1 MNVFFI
7 FGKENKIVTPELTG
21 TILEGV
27 TRSSLIQLAKDRGM
41 TVEERA
47 ITLNEWREGVA
58 NGDITEIFACGTAA
72 VVAPIGK
79 LKAEDFEIPA
89 PTEHFGEISKSLRE
103 ELVGIQ
109 LGTVEDRHG
118 WMTRLI

>member
-1 MNVFFI
+1 M
-7 FGKENKIVTPELTG
+7 
-21 TILEGV
+21 

-89 PTEHFGEISKSLRE
+89 PTEHFGEISKSLRRRARRYSA
-103 ELVGIQ
+103 
-109 LGTVEDRHG
+109 RH
-118 WMTRLI
+118 R

>member
-47 ITLNEWREGVA
+47 ITLTEWREGVA

-79 LKAEDFEIPA
+79 AQGRRLRNPGTHRALRRNLQ
-89 PTEHFGEISKSLRE
+89 SLRE

-109 LGTVEDRHG
+109 LRH
-118 WMTRLI
+118 R

>member
-1 MNVFFI
+1 M
-7 FGKENKIVTPELTG
+7 TG

-41 TVEERA
+41 AVEERA
-47 ITLNEWREGVA
+47 ITLTEWREGVA

-89 PTEHFGEISKSLRE
+89 PTEH
-103 ELVGIQ
+103 
-109 LGTVEDRHG
+109 
-118 WMTRLI
+118 

>member
-47 ITLNEWREGVA
+47 ITLTEWREGVA
-58 NGDITEIFACGTAA
+58 NGDITEISLAA
-72 VVAPIGK
+72 PQQWSHPSASSRPK
-79 LKAEDFEIPA
+79 
-89 PTEHFGEISKSLRE
+89 TSKSRHPPSTSAKSPRACAKSSSAFSSAPLRTATA
-103 ELVGIQ
+103 G
-109 LGTVEDRHG
+109 
-118 WMTRLI
+118 